1 MDSNRKVNIRTG
13 RTVAAFK
20 QALVDNLYFKL
31 GTAVQSASHND
42 VYMTL
47 AHTVRDHL
55 IERWRKTTEAHFEAN
70 PE

>member
-1 MDSNRKVNIRTG
+1 MDSDNKTNSRTG

-47 AHTVRDHL
+47 AYTVRDHL
-55 IERWRKTTEAHFEAN
+55 IERAPDYRSGL
-70 PE
+70 